1 MKKLILL
8 MLVFSTLLADSVR
21 LDSLRTE
28 LYSKNE
34 ANTLRKIDLG
44 LEFEGASLGTKKSQI
59 LDATNSVISAFFY
72 EDIFTERGKIV
83 FKDKLINYLAQK
95 YGIHVRNIFI
105 LSVKGVEKFDLDELK
120 SFLKDSEKGISS
132 KNSSKS
138 PKNKATEQNLSMQI
152 PKIPAL
158 PDISTLL
165 NDGTST
171 GAESDD
177 FINIDVFLP
186 NLNSLN
192 IDPNAL
198 NIATQDL
205 AVPTLDVPPKNQP
218 IRLKDLNLKR

>member
-8 MLVFSTLLADSVR
+8 TLVFSTLLADSVR
-21 LDSLRTE
+21 FDSLRTE

-120 SFLKDSEKGISS
+120 SFLKDSEKGVSS
-132 KNSSKS
+132 KNSPKS
-138 PKNKATEQNLSMQI
+138 PKNKTTEQNLSMQI

-177 FINIDVFLP
+177 FINID
-186 NLNSLN
+186 
-192 IDPNAL
+192 PNAL

-218 IRLKDLNLKR
+218 IRLKDSNLKR

>member
-1 MKKLILL
+1 MKKLTLL

-21 LDSLRTE
+21 FDSLRTE

-95 YGIHVRNIFI
+95 YGIHVRSIFI

-120 SFLKDSEKGISS
+120 SFLKDSEKGVSS

-171 GAESDD
+171 ENDD
-177 FINIDVFLP
+177 INIDAFLP

-218 IRLKDLNLKR
+218 IRLKDSNLKR